1 MKDRNSLE
9 YALISFAGICGMAY
23 SAFRNHPD
31 TELAYMRIIDTLFS
45 GISAVLV
52 TVFIVFMLE
61 AFETYFMETA
71 FKWKS
76 DWMPWA
82 IIIGVAAIAL
92 SIFAIAA

>member
-23 SAFRNHPD
+23 STFRNHPD
-31 TELAYMRIIDTLFS
+31 TELAYMRIIDILFS

-82 IIIGVAAIAL
+82 VIISVVAIAL
-92 SIFAIAA
+92 SVFAVVA